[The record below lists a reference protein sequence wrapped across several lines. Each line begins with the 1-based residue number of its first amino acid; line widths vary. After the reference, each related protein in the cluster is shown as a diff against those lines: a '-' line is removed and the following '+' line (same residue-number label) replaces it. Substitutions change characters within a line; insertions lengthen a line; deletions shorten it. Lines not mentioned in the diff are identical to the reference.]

1 MPSCR
6 PQMLHQLQTSS
17 FLRSPS
23 FPALQPPRIERR
35 GRERERQGEEEIY
48 AVFKL
53 TTSHCYSPLL
63 PLLPILSFRS
73 HLSTSSRTM
82 TQVICKRKGGK
93 GGRVATETRRHGSSG
108 GPTRHEFSIKFNTR
122 RERIG
127 ALCTSLFQVIESKAK
142 DKERNK
148 DEGGATRGRT
158 KRERESGREGGKVR
172 ERKLQRR
179 G

>member
-93 GGRVATETRRHGSSG
+93 GGKGWQRRHVDTEAAVVQRDTNFRLNLTQGARG
-108 GPTRHEFSIKFNTR
+108 QGRCAR
-122 RERIG
+122 RCFR
-127 ALCTSLFQVIESKAK
+127 
-142 DKERNK
+142 
-148 DEGGATRGRT
+148 
-158 KRERESGREGGKVR
+158 
-172 ERKLQRR
+172 
-179 G
+179 